1 MPSAR
6 RLIELGTAPPLA
18 VEEAAQFTAN
28 TGNWRRLM
36 EVGLVPSAARE
47 VANQLAGTAS
57 AARLADHAI
66 PPDLAVEM
74 AAQIA
79 E

>member
-18 VEEAAQFTAN
+18 SEEAEQFTTN
-28 TGNWRRLM
+28 NGNWRRLM
-36 EVGLVPSAARE
+36 EVGLTPAAARE

-57 AARLADHAI
+57 AARLAAHGI